1 MNTYFNPRPPCGRR
15 RPGQH
20 AQDRRGNIST
30 HVPRAGDDPG
40 IDRIR
45 RQCGHFNPRPPCG
58 RRRALGYVVQ
68 MCKVFQPTSPVRE
81 TTTCGSPAR
90 PVQLIST
97 HVPRA
102 GDDGQYFTNEYRN
115 PNFNPRPPCGRRP
128 LSPEDDTIGDSAF
141 QPTSPVRETTK
152 SNGKARQHFYDF
164 NPRPPCGRRQHNG
177 RLHMTEI
184 IFQPTSPVRETTKLG

>member
-1 MNTYFNPRPPCGRR
+1 MGLLPGSLSARLFQPTSPVRETTGDGQREAFRRNHFNPRPPCGRR

-102 GDDGQYFTNEYRN
+102 GDDPRTGERN
-115 PNFNPRPPCGRRP
+115 GDGTDFNPRPPCGRRP
-128 LSPEDDTIGDSAF
+128 SSAYSDDRSAPISTHVPRAGDDEW
-141 QPTSPVRETTK
+141 TL
-152 SNGKARQHFYDF
+152 RQ
-164 NPRPPCGRRQHNG
+164 
-177 RLHMTEI
+177 
-184 IFQPTSPVRETTKLG
+184 S

>member
-1 MNTYFNPRPPCGRR
+1 MWYYE
-15 RPGQH
+15 
-20 AQDRRGNIST
+20 D
-30 HVPRAGDDPG
+30 
-40 IDRIR
+40 
-45 RQCGHFNPRPPCG
+45 
-58 RRRALGYVVQ
+58 Y
-68 MCKVFQPTSPVRE
+68 
-81 TTTCGSPAR
+81 
-90 PVQLIST
+90 IST

-184 IFQPTSPVRETTKLG
+184 IFQPTSPVRETTSSSSASTYCNLANFNPRPPCGRRPYSRSAKTAAGHFNPRPPCGRRRPQTDRHQHRQTYFNPRPPCGRRPTLADTVR